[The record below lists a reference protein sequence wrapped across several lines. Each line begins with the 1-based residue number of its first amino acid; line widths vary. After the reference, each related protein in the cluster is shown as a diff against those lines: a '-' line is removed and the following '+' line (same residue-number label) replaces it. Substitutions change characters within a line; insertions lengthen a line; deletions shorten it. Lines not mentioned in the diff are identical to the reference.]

1 MPVPYGTAPAV
12 GVAVPAVPPLAMA
25 TVPVRLKLGVAP
37 PLEARGLDAVTDVTV
52 PVSGADIVIVPC
64 PLVIVTPV
72 PAVKVAGVRV
82 LPVVLPIRSWPSV
95 YEVCPVPPLATGNV
109 PVKLL
114 IGIVAL
120 AVMALAPLPI
130 T

>member
-1 MPVPYGTAPAV
+1 
-12 GVAVPAVPPLAMA
+12 VPA
-25 TVPVRLKLGVAP
+25 
-37 PLEARGLDAVTDVTV
+37 
-52 PVSGADIVIVPC
+52 
-64 PLVIVTPV
+64 
-72 PAVKVAGVRV
+72 
-82 LPVVLPIRSWPSV
+82 
-95 YEVCPVPPLATGNV
+95 VPPLATGNV